1 MPATDARTFTG
12 FTTSTIG
19 LLRELPDF
27 SRDDYADR
35 KPEIVEHLLDPAK
48 AFVGAALDELRDQV
62 SPGLDGAAKVNGSI
76 SPLNNDLRFAPP
88 GSPLYKDHLLLW
100 FWEGPA
106 KKGAPTIGVRIHPDG
121 VGFAGGLAF
130 DKAQLQRWRDLVV
143 SDRSDEVAA
152 AVAAPRR
159 TRDAGMFG
167 EPLKRVPRPY
177 DADHPHAELL
187 KHKVLQIHYQ
197 EPVPA
202 SITRKT
208 FAGWC
213 AARCAVFAPLHRLL
227 VDEVA

>member
-1 MPATDARTFTG
+1 MASFTG
-12 FTTSTIG
+12 FPTEALP
-19 LLRELPDF
+19 LLRALPDF
-27 SRDDYADR
+27 DRDTYAAR
-35 KPEIVEHLLDPAK
+35 KPEVKRALQDPAK
-48 AFVGAALDELRDQV
+48 AFVEAMVPALQAAV
-62 SPGLDGAAKVNGSI
+62 SPGLTGEPKINRSI